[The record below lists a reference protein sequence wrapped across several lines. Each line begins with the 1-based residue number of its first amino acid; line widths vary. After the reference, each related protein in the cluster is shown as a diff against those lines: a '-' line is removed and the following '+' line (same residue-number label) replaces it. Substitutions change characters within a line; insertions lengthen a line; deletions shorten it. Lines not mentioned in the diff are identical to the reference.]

1 MLRPSFLSCAVVLHA
16 HVILNPAAGRGAAR
30 RVESAVARAFRSQGW
45 AVDVVRTERPGHAGE
60 LAAQAAQG
68 GAKHIVAVGG
78 DGTVHEVANGLLRS
92 ASDAALGVIPV
103 GSGNDFAKLIGVYGH
118 DPAEAVARLVTARS
132 RRFDA
137 GRVFDEWFVN
147 SVGFGFGPAV
157 VKTRNAAQHLR
168 GFLSYLV
175 PIVQTFFRFEPPV
188 FDVAAPGFRERG
200 YMMMVEVCNGTTA
213 GGSYRFAPDA
223 DPSDGKMDVCLIRR
237 VSLPRFLLAIP
248 RVMRGTHVKM
258 REVALIKTAKL
269 VIRSPEQPLL
279 VHVDGELREPGVN
292 ECTVEL
298 ERGRLN
304 VLVAR

>member
-1 MLRPSFLSCAVVLHA
+1 VLHA
-16 HVILNPAAGRGAAR
+16 HVILNPAAGRGAGR
-30 RVESAVARAFRSQGW
+30 RVEAAVARAFRGQGW
-45 AVDVVRTERPGHAGE
+45 AVDVARTEGPGHGQQ
-60 LAAQAAQG
+60 LAAAAARD
-68 GAKHIVAVGG
+68 GAKHVIAVGG
-78 DGTVHEVANGLLRS
+78 DGTVHEVANGLLH
-92 ASDAALGVIPV
+92 ADSDAALGVVPV

-118 DPAEAVARLVTARS
+118 DPARAVARLVTARS

-157 VKTRNAAQHLR
+157 VKTRNAMHHLR

-175 PIVQTFFRFEPPV
+175 PIVKTFFQFQPPV

-213 GGSYRFAPDA
+213 GGSYRFAPEA
-223 DPSDGKMDVCLIRR
+223 DPSDGKLDVCLIRR
-237 VSLPRFLLAIP
+237 VSLPRFLMAIP

-258 REVALIKTAKL
+258 REVALIKTSKL
-269 VIRSPEQPLL
+269 VIRSPEEPLL

>member
-1 MLRPSFLSCAVVLHA
+1 M
-16 HVILNPAAGRGAAR
+16 
-30 RVESAVARAFRSQGW
+30 
-45 AVDVVRTERPGHAGE
+45 RTERPGHAQQ
-60 LAAQAAQG
+60 LAAQAVQQG
-68 GAKHIVAVGG
+68 ARHVVAVGG
-78 DGTVHEVANGLLRS
+78 DGTVHEVANGLLCS
-92 ASDAALGVIPV
+92 DADAALGVVPI
-103 GSGNDFAKLIGVYGH
+103 GSGNDFAKLVGVYGH
-118 DPAEAVARLVTARS
+118 DPLRAVARLVTARC

-137 GRVFDEWFVN
+137 GRVAGEWFVN

-157 VKTRNAAQHLR
+157 VKSRNRMQHLR

-175 PIVQTFFRFEPPV
+175 PVVQTFFRFEPILL
-188 FDVAAPGFRERG
+188 DVAAPAPAPGFRERG

-223 DPSDGKMDVCLIRR
+223 DPADGKLDVCLIRR

-258 REVALIKTAKL
+258 REVAMIKTAKL
-269 VIRSPEQPLL
+269 IVRAPEQPLIL
-279 VHVDGELREPGVN
+279 HVDGELREPGVN

-298 ERGRLN
+298 QPGRLN

>member
-1 MLRPSFLSCAVVLHA
+1 
-16 HVILNPAAGRGAAR
+16 
-30 RVESAVARAFRSQGW
+30 VARAFRAQGW
-45 AVDVVRTERPGHAGE
+45 SVDVMRTEGPGHGRE
-60 LAAQAAQG
+60 LAHQAVSA
-68 GAKHIVAVGG
+68 GARHVVAVGG
-78 DGTVHEVANGLLRS
+78 DGTVHDVANGLLRS
-92 ASDAALGVIPV
+92 DGDAALGVVPI
-103 GSGNDFAKLIGVYGH
+103 GSGNDFAKIVGLYGY
-118 DPAEAVARLVTARS
+118 DPIRAVARLVTATS

-137 GRVFDEWFVN
+137 GRVLDEWFVN

-157 VKTRNAAQHLR
+157 VQTRNRMLYMR

-175 PIVQTFFRFEPPV
+175 PIVKTFFTFEPPL

-223 DPSDGKMDVCLIRR
+223 DPADGKLDVCLIRR

-248 RVMRGTHVKM
+248 RVMKGTHLAM
-258 REVALIKTAKL
+258 REVVVIKTAKL
-269 VIRSPEQPLL
+269 VVRSPEQPLII
-279 VHVDGELREPGVN
+279 HADGELREPGVN